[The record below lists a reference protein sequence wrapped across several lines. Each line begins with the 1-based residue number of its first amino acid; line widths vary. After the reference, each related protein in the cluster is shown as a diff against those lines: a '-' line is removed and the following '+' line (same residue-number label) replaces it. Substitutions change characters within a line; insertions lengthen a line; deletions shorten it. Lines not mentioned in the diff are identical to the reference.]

1 MRPERVELMNLSSG
15 PGLGREALLDLRLAP
30 LFSGLPEADLLDLLR
45 DATIELRSDGEE
57 LFRQGETGRHFY
69 VILDGHVELFIAGAE
84 GRRSVIEVVQKPS
97 IIGESVLFGEVTQ
110 MGARVLGRARLLV
123 IPAERFRQRLE
134 GRFDLMLLM
143 LGSMSFRLRVLV
155 RQIAELKL
163 KTTAQRLGGFLLSLV
178 DEKVAAK
185 GGKVQVRFPYDKRIV
200 AEKLGM
206 KPESLSRALGRLA
219 SIGVKSLPD
228 NSVVIGDIERLSR
241 FSIEEGLD

>member
-1 MRPERVELMNLSSG
+1 MNLSSG
-15 PGLGREALLDLRLAP
+15 PGLGRETLLDLRLAP

-45 DATIELRSDGEE
+45 DAVVELRSDGEE
-57 LFRQGETGRHFY
+57 LFRQGEAGNNFY
-69 VILDGHVELFIAGAE
+69 VVLDGHVELHIEGGD
-84 GRRSVIEVVQKPS
+84 GRRSVIEVVQKPA
-97 IIGESVLFGEVTQ
+97 IIGESVMFGEGTQ

-163 KTTAQRLGGFLLSLV
+163 KTTAQRLGGFLLTLV
-178 DEKVAAK
+178 DARAAAK
-185 GGKVQVRFPYDKRIV
+185 GKVQVRFPYDKRIV

-206 KPESLSRALGRLA
+206 KPESLSRALARLTTV
-219 SIGVKSLPD
+219 GVKSQPD
-228 NSVVIGDIERLSR
+228 NSVVIADVERLRR

>member
-1 MRPERVELMNLSSG
+1 MTHGGG
-15 PGLGREALLDLRLAP
+15 PTLGRETLLDLRLAP
-30 LFSGLPEADLLDLLR
+30 LFSGLPEGDLLDLLR
-45 DATIELRSDGEE
+45 DATVEMRSDGAE
-57 LFRQGETGRHFY
+57 LFGQGEAGGHFY
-69 VILDGHVELFIAGAE
+69 VVLDGHVELRVDGTE

-97 IIGESVLFGEVTQ
+97 IIGESVLFGEATQ

-123 IPAERFRQRLE
+123 IPVERFRQRLE
-134 GRFDLMLLM
+134 GRFDLILLM

-178 DEKVAAK
+178 DDQAAAR

-228 NSVVIGDIERLSR
+228 NSVILGDVERLRR